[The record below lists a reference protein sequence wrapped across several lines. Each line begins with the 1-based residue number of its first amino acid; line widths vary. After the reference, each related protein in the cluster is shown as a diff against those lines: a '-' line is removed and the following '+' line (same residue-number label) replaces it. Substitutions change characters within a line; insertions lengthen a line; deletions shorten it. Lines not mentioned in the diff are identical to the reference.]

1 MQTQY
6 SSFYPNTMGKRM
18 KTSPKGETGVQKI
31 SKVAKEIETVN
42 RTVTEKTLKRG

>member
-18 KTSPKGETGVQKI
+18 KTSPKEVQKI
-31 SKVAKEIETVN
+31 SKAAEGIETVN